1 MENTEIFDNDK
12 LTKIIEAYKKRRD
25 RDKAKYERKKNDPNF
40 VQQNRARAK
49 AHYQAHYKD
58 IKKSNYESNKE
69 LNQCK
74 SLFYYYRKNNKV
86 DEYIKKYPEK
96 VEILTNHGFVVA
108 SGSG

>member
-1 MENTEIFDNDK
+1 MDNSEIFDNDK
-12 LTKIIEAYKKRRD
+12 INKIIESYKKRRD
-25 RDKAKYERKKNDPNF
+25 RDKAKYLRKKNDPNF

-49 AHYQAHYKD
+49 AHYEAHYKD
-58 IKKSNYESNKE
+58 IKKNNYESNKE

-96 VEILTNHGFVVA
+96 VEILTNQGFVVA